1 MALQLYDLAAAEP
14 ERRFSPYCWRAKLA
28 LARKGLA
35 VETIPWRFT
44 DKSAIAFSG
53 QGRVPV
59 LVDGDRVVSDSWAIA
74 TYLEQAYPD
83 RPSLFGG
90 RCAVA
95 LSRFI
100 NCWADGVLIP
110 AMARLLAVDIF
121 AHLHEKDRVYFR
133 ASREQRFG
141 MNLEEASANRESNV
155 EGFRK
160 SLEPMRAML
169 GTQAYF
175 GGNEPAYA
183 DYIVFGLL
191 QWARCISE
199 FQLLTRD
206 DPIAA
211 WRDRSLDA
219 FAGLVRSS
227 LGYDSPLSI
236 GR

>member
-1 MALQLYDLAAAEP
+1 MGLQLYDLAGAER
-14 ERRFSPYCWRAKLA
+14 EGRFSPYCWRAKLA
-28 LARKGLA
+28 LAHKGLV

-53 QGRVPV
+53 QERVPV

-74 TYLEQAYPD
+74 TYLEAAYPD

-90 RCAVA
+90 PSAMAV
-95 LSRFI
+95 SYFI
-100 NCWADGVLIP
+100 NCWADGVLAP

-121 AHLHEKDRVYFR
+121 AHLHEKDRAYFR

-141 MNLEEASANRESNV
+141 MSLEEASGDREARV

-169 GTQAYF
+169 GTQTYF
-175 GGNEPAYA
+175 GGERRAYA

-199 FQLLTRD
+199 FRLLTRD

-211 WRDRSLDA
+211 WRDRILNA
-219 FAGLVRSS
+219 VAGVMRGSP
-227 LGYDSPLSI
+227 GYDNPAAA
-236 GR
+236 